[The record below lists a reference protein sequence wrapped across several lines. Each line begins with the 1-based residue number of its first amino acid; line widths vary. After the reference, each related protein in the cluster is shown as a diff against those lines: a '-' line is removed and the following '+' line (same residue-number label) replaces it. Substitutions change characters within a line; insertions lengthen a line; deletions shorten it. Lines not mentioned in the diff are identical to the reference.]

1 MAKEIRIGLAEDHL
15 IVRQGSVKLLKN
27 EPGIKVVFDV
37 GNGIEVLDELKNNR
51 IDVLILDLHMPLADG
66 KTVLSKLE
74 IRYPHIKTIILSA
87 NTSQIEVIE
96 CLQLGALA
104 FLPKHIDFEKIMDAI
119 YQVNE
124 GLHYF
129 DKNVSATV
137 INTLRNKSDSAR
149 RSEMSLLNEKEIS
162 IIRLICNGL
171 KNQEIAEHMCLSQR
185 TIEGIRRQISSKTN
199 TKNLVDLIFFAI
211 KNRIHSI

>member
-1 MAKEIRIGLAEDHL
+1 MPKEIRIGLAEDHL
-15 IVRQGSVKLLKN
+15 IVRQGIVKLLKS

-37 GNGIEVLDELKNNR
+37 GNGIEVLEELKNHK
-51 IDVLILDLHMPLADG
+51 IDVLLLDLQMPIADG
-66 KTVLSKLE
+66 KTVLNKLE
-74 IRYPHIKTIILSA
+74 IRYPQIKTIILSA
-87 NTSQIEVIE
+87 HTSPIEVIE

-104 FLPKHIDFEKIMDAI
+104 FLPKHSDFEKIMDAI

-129 DKNVSATV
+129 DKNVSQTI
-137 INTLRNKSDSAR
+137 INTIKNKTNSVR
-149 RSEMSLLNEKEIS
+149 RSELSLLNDKEIR

-171 KNQEIAEHMCLSQR
+171 KNQEIAEHMCLSHR
-185 TIEGIRRQISSKTN
+185 TIEGIRQQISRKTN
-199 TKNLVDLIFFAI
+199 TKSLVDLIYFAI